1 MTKLEQYQ
9 KAYATL
15 VGRIDTIITKLEE
28 SAAVR
33 TFDSAAARF
42 TAKELAGALEEA
54 EEFFL
59 DGDPEE

>member
-1 MTKLEQYQ
+1 MTQLEQCQ
-9 KAYATL
+9 RAYATL

-28 SAAVR
+28 SAE
-33 TFDSAAARF
+33 THSFDSAAARF

-59 DGDPEE
+59 DEDPEE

>member
-15 VGRIDTIITKLEE
+15 VGRIDTIVTKLED
-28 SAAVR
+28 SAAVHS
-33 TFDSAAARF
+33 FDSAAARF

-54 EEFFL
+54 EEVFL
-59 DGDPEE
+59 EGDPEE

>member
-15 VGRIDTIITKLEE
+15 VGRIDTIISKLED
-28 SAAVR
+28 SAAVHS
-33 TFDSAAARF
+33 FDSAAARF
-42 TAKELAGALEEA
+42 TAKELTGALEEA

-59 DGDPEE
+59 EGDPEE

>member
-15 VGRIDTIITKLEE
+15 VGRIDAIITKLED
-28 SAAVR
+28 SAAAHS
-33 TFDSAAARF
+33 FDSAAARF

-59 DGDPEE
+59 DEDPED